1 MDKPF
6 DLALHDFNMSL
17 VNLINGSG
25 LPAAVLAQ
33 SLQNALTEV
42 NRIAEQNLQRA
53 RQAYEAD
60 SKKEE

>member
-17 VNLINGSG
+17 VSLINNSG
-25 LPAAVLAQ
+25 LPAVVLAQ

-42 NRIAEQNLQRA
+42 NKIAEQNLASA
-53 RQAYEAD
+53 RQAYEE
-60 SKKEE
+60 SKEE

>member
-17 VNLINGSG
+17 VNLINNSG
-25 LPAAVLAQ
+25 LPAVVLAQ

-42 NRIAEQNLQRA
+42 NKIAEQNLASA
-53 RQAYEAD
+53 RQAYEE
-60 SKKEE
+60 SKEE

>member
-1 MDKPF
+1 MNKPF
-6 DLALHDFNMSL
+6 DLAVYDFNQSL
-17 VNLINGSG
+17 VNLINSSG
-25 LPAAVLAQ
+25 LPAVVLAQ

-42 NRIAEQNLQRA
+42 NKIAEQNLASA